1 MLPDEKK
8 GPMNDEVKEI
18 ENRMEILKKT
28 DGRLEF
34 ILDFNK
40 RLAAFNQVREAVMK
54 ARILARLSPSVCGG
68 AGGLAAGG
76 KEKAGLREESHR

>member
-40 RLAAFNQVREAVMK
+40 RLAAFNQVRSGRNEGENNSETVT
-54 ARILARLSPSVCGG
+54 LSVWRSWRPGCW
-68 AGGLAAGG
+68 
-76 KEKAGLREESHR
+76 REGRSWTQ

>member
-8 GPMNDEVKEI
+8 QPMNDEVKEI

-40 RLAAFNQVREAVMK
+40 RLAGFNQVRS
-54 ARILARLSPSVCGG
+54 ARTEG
-68 AGGLAAGG
+68 
-76 KEKAGLREESHR
+76 

>member
-8 GPMNDEVKEI
+8 QPMNDEVKEI

-40 RLAAFNQVREAVMK
+40 RLAAFNQVRPGRNEGENISLTV
-54 ARILARLSPSVCGG
+54 ILSVWRSWRPGCW
-68 AGGLAAGG
+68 
-76 KEKAGLREESHR
+76 REGRSWTQ

>member
-40 RLAAFNQVREAVMK
+40 RLAAFNQVRPGRCEGENISQTV
-54 ARILARLSPSVCGG
+54 ILSVWRSWRPGCW
-68 AGGLAAGG
+68 
-76 KEKAGLREESHR
+76 REGRSWTQ

>member
-40 RLAAFNQVREAVMK
+40 RLAGFNQVRAICNEGEIASWTVTF
-54 ARILARLSPSVCGG
+54 SVWRSWRPGCW
-68 AGGLAAGG
+68 
-76 KEKAGLREESHR
+76 REGRSWTQ

>member
-8 GPMNDEVKEI
+8 GPMGDEVKEI
-18 ENRMEILKKT
+18 ENRMEIMKKT

-40 RLAAFNQVREAVMK
+40 RLAGFNQVRS
-54 ARILARLSPSVCGG
+54 ARTEG
-68 AGGLAAGG
+68 
-76 KEKAGLREESHR
+76 

>member
-40 RLAAFNQVREAVMK
+40 RLAAFNQVRRGGYEGENMSSAV
-54 ARILARLSPSVCGG
+54 ILSVWRSWRPGCW
-68 AGGLAAGG
+68 
-76 KEKAGLREESHR
+76 REGRSWTQ

>member
-1 MLPDEKK
+1 MS
-8 GPMNDEVKEI
+8 DEVKEI

-40 RLAAFNQVREAVMK
+40 RLAAFNQVRPGSVMRE
-54 ARILARLSPSVCGG
+54 RISA
-68 AGGLAAGG
+68 
-76 KEKAGLREESHR
+76 

>member
-8 GPMNDEVKEI
+8 QPMNDEVKEI

-40 RLAAFNQVREAVMK
+40 RLAAFNQVRAGRNEGENSSWTVMTV
-54 ARILARLSPSVCGG
+54 ILSAWRSWRPGCW
-68 AGGLAAGG
+68 
-76 KEKAGLREESHR
+76 REGRSWTQ

>member
-8 GPMNDEVKEI
+8 GPMSDEVKEI

-40 RLAAFNQVREAVMK
+40 RLAAFNQVRGGCNEGENTSETVT
-54 ARILARLSPSVCGG
+54 RSVWRSWRPGCWRE
-68 AGGLAAGG
+68 G
-76 KEKAGLREESHR
+76 KSWTP